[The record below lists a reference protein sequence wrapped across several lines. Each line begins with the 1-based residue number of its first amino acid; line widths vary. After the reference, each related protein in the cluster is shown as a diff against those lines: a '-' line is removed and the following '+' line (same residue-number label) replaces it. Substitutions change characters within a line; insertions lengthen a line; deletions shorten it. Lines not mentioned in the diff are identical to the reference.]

1 MMDEFAALREQ
12 MVVNQIERRGVKDP
26 RVLRAMRE
34 VPRHVFVPHE
44 LWEDAY
50 ADSPIRIG
58 HEQTISQPYIVA
70 LMTELLRVRPGDK
83 VLEVGT
89 GSGYQAAVL
98 GELAAEV
105 HTIERF
111 PELAHS
117 AKTRL
122 NDLGYTNVNVHTGD
136 GTLGYPPAAP
146 YDRILVTAAAPAAP
160 AALKDQLGEGG
171 RLVIPVGSRHST
183 QILEI
188 YNRIGDEFSK
198 MKHISVVFVP
208 LIGEDGWEE

>member
-1 MMDEFAALREQ
+1 
-12 MVVNQIERRGVKDP
+12 
-26 RVLRAMRE
+26 
-34 VPRHVFVPHE
+34 
-44 LWEDAY
+44 
-50 ADSPIRIG
+50 
-58 HEQTISQPYIVA
+58 
-70 LMTELLRVRPGDK
+70 
-83 VLEVGT
+83 VGT

-122 NDLGYTNVNVHTGD
+122 NDLGYTNVHVHTGD

-160 AALKDQLGEGG
+160 AALKGQLGEGG